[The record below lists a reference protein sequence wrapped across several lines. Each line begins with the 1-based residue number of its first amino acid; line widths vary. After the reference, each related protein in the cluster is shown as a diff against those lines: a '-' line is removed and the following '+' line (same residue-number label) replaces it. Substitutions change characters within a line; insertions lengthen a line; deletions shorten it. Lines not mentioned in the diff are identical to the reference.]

1 MSGRLKVIDYE
12 EIIEK
17 GEPWK
22 DPDFPYGKC
31 ALFINNSK
39 PRKGQEEIKSKSSS
53 NSQNELLLKLK
64 ILFKKDP
71 NPNLFFRSKMT
82 QKFLELGPIDP
93 EEICKKFQNI
103 SFDTNLYS
111 YG

>member
-39 PRKGQEEIKSKSSS
+39 PRKGQEEINKVYKLYKAQGLID
-53 NSQNELLLKLK
+53 QNLPELSFPELRNR
-64 ILFKKDP
+64 LF
-71 NPNLFFRSKMT
+71 R
-82 QKFLELGPIDP
+82 LE
-93 EEICKKFQNI
+93 ENI
-103 SFDTNLYS
+103 NKS
-111 YG
+111 YGEADFTPLTNINTYSSYLTSLGF

>member
-22 DPDFPYGKC
+22 DPDFPYGKS

-39 PRKGQEEIKSKSSS
+39 PRKGQEEIKSKWLTFHWKRAS
-53 NSQNELLLKLK
+53 EY
-64 ILFKKDP
+64 F
-71 NPNLFFRSKMT
+71 
-82 QKFLELGPIDP
+82 EG
-93 EEICKKFQNI
+93 
-103 SFDTNLYS
+103 
-111 YG
+111 